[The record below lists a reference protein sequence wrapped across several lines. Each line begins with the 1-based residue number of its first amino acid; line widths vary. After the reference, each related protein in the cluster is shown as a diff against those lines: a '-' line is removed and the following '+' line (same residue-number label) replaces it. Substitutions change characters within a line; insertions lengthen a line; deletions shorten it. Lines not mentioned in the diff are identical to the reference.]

1 MESRPSVYQLHG
13 NVRSAIANVPGSRKC
28 LRSAKDHHDSSSPEC
43 IRRSF
48 VNQMRQNAPLLVNLQ
63 DMKWQVN
70 PAHSWIIAHKVASI
84 VGRLVWHCVAIYL
97 QEWRCKHIIKHVQVR
112 NCSCILLAS
121 HFSNAM
127 PLLMK
132 CPMQWG
138 NFSCLHP
145 LKASPNPLQGGWL
158 VDWQNSVSRE
168 VD

>member
-13 NVRSAIANVPGSRKC
+13 SVRSAANVPGSRKC
-28 LRSAKDHHDSSSPEC
+28 LRSAKDHHHSSSPQC
-43 IRRSF
+43 VRRSF
-48 VNQMRQNAPLLVNLQ
+48 VHQMRQNAPLLVNWQ

-70 PAHSWIIAHKVASI
+70 PARSWIIAHKVASI

-97 QEWRCKHIIKHVQVR
+97 QEWRCKNIIKHVQFR
-112 NCSCILLAS
+112 NCSSSWLVI
-121 HFSNAM
+121 FSNTM

-132 CPMQWG
+132 YPMQWV
-138 NFSCLHP
+138 NFSCLRP

-158 VDWQNSVSRE
+158 ADWQNPMSCE